1 MGDHMADNEL
11 EILTNARGVLLELR
25 RNFAKT
31 IAAGYK
37 SGETETAIKSL
48 IEAQHAIDVIDHAAD
63 ELEDAEEEEE
73 DDEE

>member
-1 MGDHMADNEL
+1 L
-11 EILTNARGVLLELR
+11 
-25 RNFAKT
+25 AKT

-63 ELEDAEEEEE
+63 ELEDADEEEE

>member
-11 EILTNARGVLLELR
+11 EILINARGVLLELR
-25 RNFAKT
+25 RNLAKT

-63 ELEDAEEEEE
+63 ELEDADEEEE